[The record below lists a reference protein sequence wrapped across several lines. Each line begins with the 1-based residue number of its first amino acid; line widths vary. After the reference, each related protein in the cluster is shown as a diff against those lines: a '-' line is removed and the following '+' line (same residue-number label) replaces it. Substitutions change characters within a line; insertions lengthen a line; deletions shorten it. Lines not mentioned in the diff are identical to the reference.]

1 MSREDEAALVRDRV
15 SMLAEQV
22 ARLLDV
28 ISLGTKAGRDTGPA
42 EEKLALLE
50 SLMWSLHQRHRRL
63 KAQAAQAGADEVSPA
78 A

>member
-1 MSREDEAALVRDRV
+1 MSREDEAALVRDQA

-28 ISLGTKAGRDTGPA
+28 IRVGAKAGCDTGPA
-42 EEKLALLE
+42 KEKLALLE
-50 SLMWSLHQRHRRL
+50 SLMWNLHQRHKRL